1 MAAGRAG
8 LVNRRGLV
16 PWAATDWLASGSFL
30 VNAKQVVPAVF
41 EKFPKIMEITS
52 TGLATSTDVK
62 GHSSVGKFIMVRFS
76 RENSATIDW
85 ENIAHSNLMI
95 VADDHYQHR

>member
-1 MAAGRAG
+1 
-8 LVNRRGLV
+8 
-16 PWAATDWLASGSFL
+16 
-30 VNAKQVVPAVF
+30 
-41 EKFPKIMEITS
+41 MEIAL

-76 RENSATIDW
+76 RENSVTIDW